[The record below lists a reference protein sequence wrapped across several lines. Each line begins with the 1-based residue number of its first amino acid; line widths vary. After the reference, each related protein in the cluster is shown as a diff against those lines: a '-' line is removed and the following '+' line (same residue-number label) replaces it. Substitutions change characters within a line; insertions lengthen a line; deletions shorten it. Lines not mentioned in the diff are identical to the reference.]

1 MFCSQNCEEK
11 TDTASYCKI
20 GKSQT
25 RLNFR
30 IIAYRF
36 SFIAK
41 LFYLHGL
48 ISIKRSAHESEHA
61 SLVLFPELDGY
72 RPRVKIIQI

>member
-11 TDTASYCKI
+11 SDTASYCKI

-48 ISIKRSAHESEHA
+48 LSIKRSAHE
-61 SLVLFPELDGY
+61 
-72 RPRVKIIQI
+72 IQTPFTCAFSGIRWLQTKG

>member
-11 TDTASYCKI
+11 SDTASYCKI

-48 ISIKRSAHESEHA
+48 ISIKRSAHEIRTSFTCA
-61 SLVLFPELDGY
+61 FSGIRWLQTKG
-72 RPRVKIIQI
+72 

>member
-11 TDTASYCKI
+11 TDTASYCEI

-25 RLNFR
+25 RLNSR

-48 ISIKRSAHESEHA
+48 ISIKRYAHEIRTPFTCAFSGIRW
-61 SLVLFPELDGY
+61 LQTKG
-72 RPRVKIIQI
+72 